1 MAKGLER
8 FNTYRGKPRNLML
21 YDESLIASEAKGI
34 SIRELRG
41 AVGYLR
47 GAHGNQA
54 SYAGLLGYL
63 DGALAA
69 IEAALA
75 TAKANSS
82 VPTVVA
88 LPDVGDMML
97 AAHRSLL
104 PRRSVTLP
112 ISTLFD
118 LAYEDLRVIP
128 TGDGGAVWYE
138 LAVPPSLQNII
149 VLDASYPIRELVK
162 ADRTIRDAETDL
174 PEVQRIGV
182 PLSQLKDYG
191 DVVLHQM
198 LVASG
203 RDAMR

>member
-1 MAKGLER
+1 
-8 FNTYRGKPRNLML
+8 
-21 YDESLIASEAKGI
+21 
-34 SIRELRG
+34 
-41 AVGYLR
+41 
-47 GAHGNQA
+47 
-54 SYAGLLGYL
+54 
-63 DGALAA
+63 
-69 IEAALA
+69 
-75 TAKANSS
+75 
-82 VPTVVA
+82 
-88 LPDVGDMML
+88 ML

-203 RDAMR
+203 RDAMRKDYERDPWDRRVTKEVVEVVKRGGSGNLDSRLSGISA